1 MGKFLSDSGR
11 TLCNFNSRRRK
22 LILLRR
28 LLGTQNRLRPLGSRC
43 QPRLLR
49 GRAAASAT
57 HGPVLDSGVGPF
69 VAHAL
74 EECIAEHTVRLCRS
88 VKISDACVEAL
99 RLVSLAA
106 IAAPRMPS
114 IMAVKVFLVKSSIRS
129 GGSNPHT
136 PSGGRRGPRRNPPR
150 PSEGKAAGR
159 SARRLRPPAAV

>member
-114 IMAVKVFLVKSSIRS
+114 IMAVEVFLVKPSIRS
-129 GGSNPHT
+129 GRLEST
-136 PSGGRRGPRRNPPR
+136 YTIRGKTRTA
-150 PSEGKAAGR
+150 SK
-159 SARRLRPPAAV
+159 PASTIRG

>member
-1 MGKFLSDSGR
+1 MGKFLSDFGR
-11 TLCNFNSRRRK
+11 NLFNFNSRRRK

-99 RLVSLAA
+99 LLVSLAA

-114 IMAVKVFLVKSSIRS
+114 IMAVKIFFVKPSIRTRRLQS
-129 GGSNPHT
+129 TNNTRREKRTTAKT
-136 PSGGRRGPRRNPPR
+136 PSALIRRNCVP
-150 PSEGKAAGR
+150 
-159 SARRLRPPAAV
+159 